1 MWLLHPACS
10 LEYWAFELLVLI
22 AGLLPNSTVSTSLIA
37 MWYVSRLDRSAGSD
51 ARVQS
56 IPRLIVKQNS

>member
-1 MWLLHPACS
+1 LTDCS

-37 MWYVSRLDRSAGSD
+37 MWYVCLF
-51 ARVQS
+51 
-56 IPRLIVKQNS
+56 